1 MISRLPK
8 WVEYGA
14 FLLAALAGTVNVIGL
29 LGFEHQAVSH
39 LSGMVTRLGADLLS
53 LNGAAWHLTIILLSF
68 LAGSIISGFA
78 IENTALKIGRNYSF
92 VLTIE
97 GGLLLLAL
105 FALENGLSLGHYF
118 ASAACGMQNALFT
131 TYSGA
136 ILRTT
141 HVTGVFT
148 DLGLMIGQ
156 RLRGGEFDKRKA
168 GLFLL
173 IIAGFLAG
181 GTLGAGLYSFFRFN
195 ALLFPV
201 ALALI
206 LAVVYWLYARGN
218 PEKKSASNSISS

>member
-1 MISRLPK
+1 MISKLPK

-14 FLLAALAGTVNVIGL
+14 FSLSALAGTVNVVGL

-39 LSGMVTRLGADLLS
+39 LSGTVTRLGADLFS
-53 LNGAAWHLTIILLSF
+53 SHGAPLHLAIILLCF

-78 IENTALKIGRNYSF
+78 IENTALKIGTNYSV
-92 VLTIE
+92 VLIIE

-105 FALENGLSLGHYF
+105 VALENGLSLGHYF
-118 ASAACGMQNALFT
+118 ASAACGVQNALFT

-136 ILRTT
+136 VLRTT

-168 GLFLL
+168 LLFLL
-173 IIAGFLAG
+173 IISGFLTG
-181 GTLGAGLYSFFRFN
+181 GIVGAGLYSFMQFN
-195 ALLFPV
+195 ALLFP
-201 ALALI
+201 AGLSFILAL
-206 LAVVYWLYARGN
+206 VYWLYA
-218 PEKKSASNSISS
+218 KKKF